1 MKMKPDF
8 DYDSW
13 DWDTIE
19 SYLAHFQGPMQPCDY
34 HDAGRAAEIA
44 FELGSVGELIRML
57 IDTHYDLDS
66 VRNIG
71 TIQMKK
77 IRNKNGFRF
86 KNRRGNNKK
95 KLPLQFA
102 DWYWMVD
109 FENTILLST
118 SGKEIKN
125 LIEKDNLDSEKDI
138 DINFSKIETEVIWS
152 GNVWKTLQ
160 DDKPTWFDIK
170 DKMLYDLWN
179 TCKNNVKQQS
189 PLGAFIE

>member
-1 MKMKPDF
+1 MKPNF

-19 SYLAHFQGPMQPCDY
+19 SYLAHFQGPMKPCDY
-34 HDAGRAAEIA
+34 HDAGRAVEIA
-44 FELGSVGELIRML
+44 FELGSVGELVRML
-57 IDTHYDLDS
+57 IDTHYDLDT

-77 IRNKNGFRF
+77 IRNTNGFRY

-102 DWYWMVD
+102 DWYWLVD
-109 FENTILLST
+109 FENRILLST
-118 SGKEIKN
+118 TGKEIKN
-125 LIEKDNLDSEKDI
+125 IIEKDNLDTGKDI
-138 DINFSKIETEVIWS
+138 DINFSKIKTEVIWS
-152 GNVWKTLQ
+152 GNAWKILQ
-160 DDKPTWFDIK
+160 KNKPSWFDIK
-170 DKMLYDLWN
+170 EKMLYDLWH